1 MKALDTLTSF
11 FNMILLSIP
20 IPNQQNQAILL
31 NSTCGNEHFNINGL
45 WDEMQIY
52 LIWSQH
58 VPTESYMS
66 IEYKILVL
74 STDLHLYRVQRNK
87 KKKKKPNNCV
97 MLLHTIIPI
106 LETSI
111 LTDTK
116 FYEGRANTVY
126 VHEMK
131 ICKDCWLVLD
141 PLWVFNIGTGP
152 YPLFLSFISK
162 MYLEC
167 CYYHNDISHPIIHN
181 KSNYFSMFE
190 F

>member
-87 KKKKKPNNCV
+87 KKKKPNNCV

-111 LTDTK
+111 Q
-116 FYEGRANTVY
+116 FCIWPIQNF
-126 VHEMK
+126 MK
-131 ICKDCWLVLD
+131 VEPTLYMFMKW
-141 PLWVFNIGTGP
+141 
-152 YPLFLSFISK
+152 
-162 MYLEC
+162 
-167 CYYHNDISHPIIHN
+167 
-181 KSNYFSMFE
+181 KSVRTAG
-190 F
+190 